1 MIINWSS
8 RISSCYK
15 SCQRH
20 LQSKYD
26 NMCVNETQSQCSQS
40 RIIADFEELRLNKML
55 FGLIDIRQPGLSSYQ
70 RHKKAVYH
78 AITAYFAPSLPPY
91 QILTHNLRG
100 S

>member
-8 RISSCYK
+8 LISSCYT
-15 SCQRH
+15 SRHRH

-26 NMCVNETQSQCSQS
+26 NMCVNEASESQ
-40 RIIADFEELRLNKML
+40 IIADFKELDKMFL
-55 FGLIDIRQPGLSSYQ
+55 GLIDIRQQGQGPAHIRDTKRQFIMRLL
-70 RHKKAVYH
+70 H
-78 AITAYFAPSLPPY
+78 ILPPLPPY

>member
-8 RISSCYK
+8 PSS
-15 SCQRH
+15 QAVTH
-20 LQSKYD
+20 LVSAIYNPNTTTCALMRLVRQGQ
-26 NMCVNETQSQCSQS
+26 MIT
-40 RIIADFEELRLNKML
+40 DFEELKLDKML
-55 FGLIDIRQPGLSSYQ
+55 FGLIDIRQHGLNSYQ

-91 QILTHNLRG
+91 QILTHNIRG